1 MYAIL
6 NTKEVKFKNNK
17 LKLMEERDEK
27 NSNCTF
33 FFSQYTVICGE

>member
-17 LKLMEERDEK
+17 LKLMEERYEK

-33 FFSQYTVICGE
+33 FFGKRAFICGE